1 MLTVRAVAVQEYSL
15 IERHGVCI
23 RVLGDLAL
31 LPASVR
37 AAADRVMAAT
47 QHHTRGRLNICLS
60 YRWPFAA
67 LWPVLHA
74 GDVAEPHAGAVYL
87 GLLSDVM
94 SGINIAGEPNRWNG
108 LRADLLARSQFPPMI
123 SRACAGFPN
132 ENLRLYKLNS
142 NSKSNQSGED
152 QLVQDPSASTQF
164 LGCSGSLRDTW
175 ESILYFSAPM
185 AAVDCLDQQWAI
197 NSRRCVHLSRHSL
210 L

>member
-1 MLTVRAVAVQEYSL
+1 MLALHAGVQQVIVRRVVCIRVLEGHAHRRAVAVQEYSL

-74 GDVAEPHAGAVYL
+74 GDVAEPLAGAVCL

-94 SGINIAGEPNRWNG
+94 SGTNIAGEPNKVEWSESRFVG
-108 LRADLLARSQFPPMI
+108 KITVPHDDFKGMCRFSQ
-123 SRACAGFPN
+123 
-132 ENLRLYKLNS
+132 
-142 NSKSNQSGED
+142 
-152 QLVQDPSASTQF
+152 
-164 LGCSGSLRDTW
+164 
-175 ESILYFSAPM
+175 
-185 AAVDCLDQQWAI
+185 
-197 NSRRCVHLSRHSL
+197 
-210 L
+210 